1 MSSPRLNLRRKVHI
15 DIPCEVAS
23 VRVTDQ
29 FKIDN
34 LAENFAYLPY
44 LVLSVLQREIHDF
57 NPTVQL
63 VVTIGTLYH
72 ISLS

>member
-23 VRVTDQ
+23 GRVTDQ

-63 VVTIGTLYH
+63 MVTIGTLYH

>member
-1 MSSPRLNLRRKVHI
+1 MSSPRLNLRRKVYI
-15 DIPCEVAS
+15 DIPCEVAR

-29 FKIDN
+29 LKIDN
-34 LAENFAYLPY
+34 LAENFAYLPN

-63 VVTIGTLYH
+63 VLTIGTLYH

>member
-1 MSSPRLNLRRKVHI
+1 MSSSRLNLCHKVYI
-15 DIPCEVAS
+15 EIPCEVAS

-29 FKIDN
+29 LKIDN

-44 LVLSVLQREIHDF
+44 LVLSVIKREIHDF

-63 VVTIGTLYH
+63 VLTIGTLYH